1 MPAGTGARPP
11 WVSTHPVA
19 SSVVWVGLHPSG
31 VQPSGVRATGCI
43 VRVRPS
49 SGLVSAR
56 PSGRV
61 RLVPRP
67 AATLGNSSVQRGSL
81 TTATGRAACGLPRP
95 GRLGRRPRRPG
106 RGRHCPGRA
115 LVSGA
120 SAADWPDC
128 TQVGAVAAL
137 DCRADR
143 PGQPTVRAPAA
154 GGYARAGE
162 RAAARRCC
170 TCRVAGHPGL
180 DARLLCVVVAEPGAR
195 SGRPGRATELAGEDG
210 VRPQRG
216 PGVQRAFPARRRH
229 RCDLREWWWARQGLN
244 LWPLPCQEKTSL
256 KGFAGVQHF
265 ST

>member
-95 GRLGRRPRRPG
+95 GGSVDGRGGLDAGATARVVRWSAGRRPRTGRIVLRLGRWLRSTAAPTGQASPPCGRPPLAATPEQG
-106 RGRHCPGRA
+106 
-115 LVSGA
+115 SGLQR
-120 SAADWPDC
+120 D
-128 TQVGAVAAL
+128 VA
-137 DCRADR
+137 
-143 PGQPTVRAPAA
+143 APAA
-154 GGYARAGE
+154 WPVILGWMRDYCAW
-162 RAAARRCC
+162 
-170 TCRVAGHPGL
+170 
-180 DARLLCVVVAEPGAR
+180 LLR
-195 SGRPGRATELAGEDG
+195 SLAPAVDG
-210 VRPQRG
+210 PDG
-216 PGVQRAFPARRRH
+216 PPSLPARMACGPSAAQACSERSR
-229 RCDLREWWWARQGLN
+229 L
-244 LWPLPCQEKTSL
+244 
-256 KGFAGVQHF
+256 GVD
-265 ST
+265 TAVTCENGGGRDRV